1 MSFQNTLDTSKL
13 IIHVDLTTNT
23 YNTKAKIKVC
33 LPTIGTEMY
42 VTMTI

>member
-13 IIHVDLTTNT
+13 IIDLTNT

-33 LPTIGTEMY
+33 LPTRATEMY
-42 VTMTI
+42 VNMTI

>member
-13 IIHVDLTTNT
+13 IIDLTTNT